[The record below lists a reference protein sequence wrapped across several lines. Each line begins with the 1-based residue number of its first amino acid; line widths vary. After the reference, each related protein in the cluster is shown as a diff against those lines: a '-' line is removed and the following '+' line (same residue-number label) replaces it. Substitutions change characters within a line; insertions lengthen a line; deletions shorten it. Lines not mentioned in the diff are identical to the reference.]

1 MSATQRRPFTRRPN
15 DSNIVALA
23 QRREYERAADRIAAE
38 SGPEVLDWGCGLGLM
53 TELLDERGLRATT
66 MDYDDEITEIET
78 RPLEHF
84 PGREATYTPEPVKLP
99 YDDASFDSVLSM
111 GVLEH
116 VGDPEGSLDEIA
128 RVLRPGGVLYCY
140 KLPNKTSYLEAI
152 AKRLG
157 WYYHGQFPLDRLY
170 TLQSARQLFTEH
182 GYEIVEARRANM
194 LPLTL
199 TGAMA
204 QRLANVIWHVNR
216 LLDRIPGLNLIATNV
231 QVIARHP

>member
-23 QRREYERAADRIAAE
+23 QRREYVRAADRIAAE

-53 TELLDERGLRATT
+53 TELLDERGLRPTT

-78 RPLEHF
+78 RALEHF
-84 PGREATYTPEPVKLP
+84 PGRQATYTPEPVKLP
-99 YDDASFDSVLSM
+99 YDGESFDSVLSM

-116 VGDPEGSLDEIA
+116 VGDPGGSLDEIA

-140 KLPNKTSYLEAI
+140 KLPNRTSYLEAI
-152 AKRLG
+152 ARRLG

-170 TLQSARQLFTEH
+170 TLKSARRLFTEH

-199 TGAMA
+199 TGPLA
-204 QRLANVIWHVNR
+204 QRLANLIWHANR
-216 LLDRIPGLNLIATNV
+216 ILDRIPALNLIATNV
-231 QVIARHP
+231 QVIARRP